1 MVIPSLNGTYQAMS
15 LINIDISNYGS
26 VIDPI
31 ILLQFYNH
39 HTSMSEVWKSISD
52 NDDKSHKSI
61 IIIDKQH
68 IMQEA
73 SVVWNT
79 NGLESSGGGYL
90 ICAAMLVI
98 MESLLHHLIEK
109 SWNEWKYHKFY

>member
-1 MVIPSLNGTYQAMS
+1 MVISLLNGTYQAMS
-15 LINIDISNYGS
+15 IINIDISHYGS

-31 ILLQFYNH
+31 TLLQFYRIINH

-73 SVVWNT
+73 SVV
-79 NGLESSGGGYL
+79 
-90 ICAAMLVI
+90 
-98 MESLLHHLIEK
+98 
-109 SWNEWKYHKFY
+109 